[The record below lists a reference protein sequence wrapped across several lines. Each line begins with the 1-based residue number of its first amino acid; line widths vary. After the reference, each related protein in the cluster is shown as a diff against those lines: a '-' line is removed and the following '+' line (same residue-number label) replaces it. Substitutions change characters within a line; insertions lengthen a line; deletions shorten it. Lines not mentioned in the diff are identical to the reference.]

1 MNCLLATG
9 TPIPF
14 PWPQSKPQQLLL
26 YFLNHIL
33 SCALSPP
40 SLFFPTPLSLS
51 LSFAA
56 SIFFPSLSPSLF
68 PLSLSKMAGDL
79 AGLVS
84 RLEAVT
90 ARLEG
95 VAGAKGTAPAG
106 GSSKTRHTRTRA
118 PKTDTRQTVDERQ
131 GV

>member
-1 MNCLLATG
+1 
-9 TPIPF
+9 
-14 PWPQSKPQQLLL
+14 
-26 YFLNHIL
+26 
-33 SCALSPP
+33 
-40 SLFFPTPLSLS
+40 
-51 LSFAA
+51 
-56 SIFFPSLSPSLF
+56 
-68 PLSLSKMAGDL
+68 MAGDL

-90 ARLEG
+90 TRLEG